1 MTQATGPVERTPT
14 APADESAG
22 LESLRARLEDLKDEP
37 GSLLEALYVAQ
48 ETLGYI
54 TPASIEMI
62 AEELG
67 YPEAH
72 VFGVVTFYTLF
83 YTEPQPKHI
92 VRVCRDLSCHIAGA
106 TKIAARAREEIGAHP
121 GHASADGLLKL
132 ELVSCLGQCE
142 KQPVLMVNLDVHG
155 PVTEERVSDL
165 IRSLRE
171 ENQ

>member
-1 MTQATGPVERTPT
+1 MTQATGPVEQTQ
-14 APADESAG
+14 ADQSTV
-22 LESLRARLEDLKDEP
+22 LESLRTRLADLKDEP
-37 GSLLEALYVAQ
+37 GSLLEALYIAQ
-48 ETLGYI
+48 EMLGYVA
-54 TPASIEMI
+54 PESIEII

-106 TKIAARAREEIGAHP
+106 TKIAARARQEIGAHP

-142 KQPVLMVNLDVHG
+142 KQPALMVNLDVHG
-155 PVTEERVSDL
+155 PVTEEGVSDL

-171 ENQ
+171 EDQ

>member
-1 MTQATGPVERTPT
+1 MTQATGPVEQSHADQSTVLEILRT
-14 APADESAG
+14 
-22 LESLRARLEDLKDEP
+22 RLADLKDEP
-37 GSLLEALYVAQ
+37 GSLLEALYIAQ
-48 ETLGYI
+48 EMLGYVA
-54 TPASIEMI
+54 PESIEI
-62 AEELG
+62 ISEELG

-106 TKIAARAREEIGAHP
+106 TKIAARARQEIGAHP

-142 KQPVLMVNLDVHG
+142 KQPALMVNLDVHG
-155 PVTEERVSDL
+155 PVTEEGVTDL

-171 ENQ
+171 EDQ

>member
-1 MTQATGPVERTPT
+1 MTQATGPVERTST
-14 APADESAG
+14 APTDESAG
-22 LESLRARLEDLKDEP
+22 LESLRARLGDLKDEP
-37 GSLLEALYVAQ
+37 GSLLEALYIAQ
-48 ETLGYI
+48 DTLGYV
-54 TPASIEMI
+54 TPAAIELV

-92 VRVCRDLSCHIAGA
+92 VRICRDLSCHIAGA
-106 TKIAARAREEIGAHP
+106 EKVATRARQEIGAHP

-142 KQPVLMVNLDVHG
+142 KQPALMVNLDVHG
-155 PVTEERVSDL
+155 PVTEEGVSDL

-171 ENQ
+171 ENL